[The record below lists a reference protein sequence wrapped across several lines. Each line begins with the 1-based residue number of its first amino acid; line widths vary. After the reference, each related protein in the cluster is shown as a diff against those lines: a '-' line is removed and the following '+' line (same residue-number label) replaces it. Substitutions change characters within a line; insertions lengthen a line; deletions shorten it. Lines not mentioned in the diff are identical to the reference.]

1 MKRKFKYLKKRKKK
15 LLSKNYSYIG
25 NKKKYSLFFFFKI
38 ITFIFLMFL
47 FLILDNKIEKNLFK
61 LKDYINVAYCF
72 DNKHIYITYISMKS
86 IMLSQN
92 KNTFINFY
100 LLVSAISDIEK
111 EIIENINEE
120 HKNCKLKYLEIGD
133 QFKDLNIPRDIW
145 STPMF
150 YRILLQDLLPN
161 IDKILYLDTDT
172 LIYKDLNKIYN
183 YNITGKYYVGMLE
196 KWHFYK
202 QYFKKFN
209 VKFTNFINTGVLLCN
224 LEELRKGNIS
234 EKIKNV
240 LIKYNKQLEFPI
252 NEALN
257 YVTHE
262 KNGYFSEEYVV
273 IGFCDRNQAFSYYK
287 DSEIKLNNT
296 KVLNSYEDPYI
307 YHLIIY
313 SKPWIKIHYYN
324 GKACLDRITRFYEIA
339 RKTKF
344 YHKIFEKYPIK

>member
-1 MKRKFKYLKKRKKK
+1 
-15 LLSKNYSYIG
+15 
-25 NKKKYSLFFFFKI
+25 
-38 ITFIFLMFL
+38 
-47 FLILDNKIEKNLFK
+47 
-61 LKDYINVAYCF
+61 
-72 DNKHIYITYISMKS
+72 
-86 IMLSQN
+86 
-92 KNTFINFY
+92 
-100 LLVSAISDIEK
+100 
-111 EIIENINEE
+111 
-120 HKNCKLKYLEIGD
+120 
-133 QFKDLNIPRDIW
+133 
-145 STPMF
+145 
-150 YRILLQDLLPN
+150 
-161 IDKILYLDTDT
+161 
-172 LIYKDLNKIYN
+172 
-183 YNITGKYYVGMLE
+183 MLE

-262 KNGYFSEEYVV
+262 KNGYFSEEYIV

-324 GKACLDRITRFYEIA
+324 GKACLDRIARFYEIA